1 MLTWT
6 FALSERERWAAD
18 LVGAYLSSSSSSCEF
33 PTVEEEEEE
42 EAVGGDE
49 TGNELFPF
57 AVL

>member
-18 LVGAYLSSSSSSCEF
+18 LVEAYLSSSSSSCEF
-33 PTVEEEEEE
+33 PTVEEEEE

>member
-33 PTVEEEEEE
+33 PTVEEEEA
-42 EAVGGDE
+42 AVGGDE